1 MALRRFLSLKA
12 GEKLVVLEAVVL
24 LAVVRMALVLI
35 PLPRTLAGL
44 QRVGSMIRLPNLS
57 GSRVLDLT
65 ERTSRHLPFKVTCL
79 SLALV
84 AQTLLMQSGGGGVLT
99 IGVKRM
105 SPDWIE
111 AHAWLEEEGKVVL
124 GGPQH
129 LVGDYTPILKWDGV

>member
-1 MALRRFLSLKA
+1 M
-12 GEKLVVLEAVVL
+12 L
-24 LAVVRMALVLI
+24 LTLVRMALVLI
-35 PLPRTLAGL
+35 SLPRILTGL
-44 QRVGSMIRLPNLS
+44 QRVGTLIRLPNLPRS
-57 GSRVLDLT
+57 SVLDLA
-65 ERTSRHLPFKVTCL
+65 ERSSRHLPFKVTCL

-105 SPDWIE
+105 SPGWIE
-111 AHAWLEEEGKVVL
+111 AHAWLEEGGKVVL